1 MTSMRT
7 RKSHRIWPV
16 MTWHWIATLAATGG
30 SAKLFL
36 EHPASIPQNS
46 LAAFVAVW
54 AGLSVIVGFR
64 FHRNGPARLP
74 AICRVHHVMKWS
86 SCVIGLLSAI
96 GAILASL
103 DMWLVWSDGLGRVFL
118 PGIVVVLTITA
129 VASGIVF
136 VISRSVVRRT
146 RELYEELEW
155 SGMSKERKME

>member
-1 MTSMRT
+1 
-7 RKSHRIWPV
+7 
-16 MTWHWIATLAATGG
+16 
-30 SAKLFL
+30 
-36 EHPASIPQNS
+36 
-46 LAAFVAVW
+46 
-54 AGLSVIVGFR
+54 
-64 FHRNGPARLP
+64 
-74 AICRVHHVMKWS
+74 MKWS